1 MKNCGSLPYELKEF
15 AINLS
20 RFPWFIICCA
30 AAACTG
36 QLECQ
41 RETPPAT

>member
-20 RFPWFIICCA
+20 RFPWFLICVLA
-30 AAACTG
+30 ALFTR
-36 QLECQ
+36 QFQHQQE
-41 RETPPAT
+41 P